1 MTTNIKCYE
10 LMDSMSGSITNESEG
25 GEVREV
31 KRRYVVG
38 RCTSGFNQA
47 VAEVSKYAP
56 PYVESDGSGLYW
68 VRRRLEVA
76 GIGNAYFDC
85 TATYQTLQPKPPENP
100 GNPEQDDFTP
110 GSIAW
115 DTTGNTEHIT
125 QGLDAEDRYG
135 VLAPDFSS
143 ALNVSGDSV
152 QGLDVVRPG
161 LKYSETWILPAQ
173 VAISCGFVGAV
184 YRLTGTV
191 NLNQFRCFAPGEALF
206 LGARGQWTGD
216 QPYVSVTFDWEARPN
231 VPDYS
236 VRGITNTGG
245 EAQTF
250 PKDGWEHVWIMYAP
264 EANNGSLI
272 RQAVAAYKNR
282 VYHKKS
288 WADLGMIAGTIGAPR
303 AGATGQTPGAGGSGP
318 T

>member
-1 MTTNIKCYE
+1 MSIKCYE

-38 RCTSGFNQA
+38 RCTGGFNQA
-47 VAEVSKYAP
+47 VDEVSKYAP

-68 VRRRLEVA
+68 VRRRLEVS

-100 GNPEQDDFTP
+100 QNPEQDDFTP

-125 QGLDAEDRYG
+125 QGLDDEDRYG
-135 VLAPDFSS
+135 TDVDQFS

-161 LKYSETWILPAQ
+161 LKYSETWIIPAQ
-173 VAISCGFVGAV
+173 VAVSCGFVGAV

-191 NLNQFRCFAPGEALF
+191 NLNTFRCFQPGEALF
-206 LGARGQWTGD
+206 LGGRAQWTGD

-231 VPDYS
+231 VDDFY
-236 VRGITNTGG
+236 VKGVAMI
-245 EAQTF
+245 E
-250 PKDGWEHVWIMYAP
+250 KEGWEHISIQYAP
-264 EANNGSLI
+264 ETNGGSLI
-272 RQAVAAYKNR
+272 RMPIAAYKNR

-288 WADLGMIAGTIGAPR
+288 WADMGMIAGTIGGPR
-303 AGATGQTPGAGGSGP
+303 AGVNGQAPDAGGNGVA
-318 T
+318 

>member
-1 MTTNIKCYE
+1 MSIKCYE

-38 RCTSGFNQA
+38 RCTGGFNEA
-47 VAEVSKYAP
+47 VDEVSKYAP
-56 PYVESDGSGLYW
+56 SYVASDGSGLYW
-68 VRRRLEVA
+68 VRRRLEVS

-85 TATYQTLQPKPPENP
+85 TATYQTLQPKPPGDP
-100 GNPEQDDFTP
+100 GNPQQEDFTP

-125 QGLDAEDRYG
+125 QGLDDEDRYDEN
-135 VLAPDFSS
+135 APDFYS

-161 LKYSETWILPAQ
+161 LKYSETWIIPAQ
-173 VAISCGFVGAV
+173 VAVSCDFVGAV

-191 NLNQFRCFAPGEALF
+191 NLNTFRCFQPGEALF
-206 LGARGQWTGD
+206 LGGRAQWTGD
-216 QPYVSVTFDWEARPN
+216 QPYVAVTFDWEARPN
-231 VPDYS
+231 VTDFY
-236 VRGITNTGG
+236 VKAV
-245 EAQTF
+245 AQF
-250 PKDGWEHVWIMYAP
+250 PKEGWEHVWIQYAP
-264 EANNGSLI
+264 ETNSGSLI
-272 RQAVAAYKNR
+272 RMPIAAYKNR
-282 VYHKKS
+282 VYHKKDWS
-288 WADLGMIAGTIGAPR
+288 SLGMIAKTVGGPRSGANRQPP
-303 AGATGQTPGAGGSGP
+303 AAGGGGV